1 MCLADL
7 QAYQHVYVAMS
18 ITTTKAASASQKL
31 TSSAGFASVNVRPNA
46 LMPQA
51 CAPPLLKRYMPSS
64 GKSCDMTQAPQPVH
78 VPYLQLC
85 GWTG

>member
-1 MCLADL
+1 MPRYL

-31 TSSAGFASVNVRPNA
+31 TSSAGFASVNVRPHA

-51 CAPPLLKRYMPSS
+51 CAPPLLQLYMPS
-64 GKSCDMTQAPQPVH
+64 GDKSCDMTQACACALSPA
-78 VPYLQLC
+78 LWLD
-85 GWTG
+85 WLT